1 MSNFLRVGAFR
12 IPTAAYT
19 KSLEASTDDQR
30 EFLAL
35 INTALKQ
42 KDDFS
47 KHQTKRLRLERKR
60 YHRILHKHN
69 QKVKAKE
76 EKYQRETSYIQK
88 TIDYCH
94 NWWFTPG
101 S

>member
-19 KSLEASTDDQR
+19 KSLEVSIDDQR

-35 INTALKQ
+35 INTALNQ
-42 KDDFS
+42 KDDLS
-47 KHQTKRLRLERKR
+47 KHQAKRLRLEKKR
-60 YHRILHKHN
+60 YHRILYKHN

-76 EKYQRETSYIQK
+76 EKYQQETSYLQK
-88 TIDYCH
+88 TIDSWYD
-94 NWWFTPG
+94 WFAPE